1 MGVAG
6 CEATSER
13 AAEDPGARQAEP
25 GDPGARQAAPGDSGA
40 RQAALGDS
48 GAGASGVPGA
58 GDGFPRL
65 AAGTVCPRAGY
76 LCQAM
81 EGATPHRI
89 RRWPDDTGTLTVRIP
104 PPPVADPVL
113 RAELHRAAIRGLLA
127 WDGIPFRLRI
137 EDRDG
142 LYPLGDPGPGRVAV
156 EWETRLEGNRL
167 GEVRTVWAFRES
179 ATRFQ
184 VERFRVALEARGRH
198 LTPAELRRVLA
209 HEMGHALGL
218 EHSDDSRDL
227 MYPENTAIAL
237 SVRDYR
243 TLQAL
248 YDLPEGTLLV
258 P

>member
-1 MGVAG
+1 MVG

-13 AAEDPGARQAEP
+13 PAESAGPGV
-25 GDPGARQAAPGDSGA
+25 
-40 RQAALGDS
+40 
-48 GAGASGVPGA
+48 ASESPDPGA
-58 GDGFPRL
+58 GDARDPGVGDGFARL
-65 AAGTVCPRAGY
+65 IAGTVCPRAGY

-81 EGATPHRI
+81 DGTTPHRI

-127 WDGIPFRLRI
+127 WDGIPFRLQI

-142 LYPLGDPGPGRVAV
+142 LSPGGGPAAGRMEV

-167 GEVRTVWAFRES
+167 GEVRTVWAFRGS

-184 VERFRVALEARGRH
+184 VERFGVALEARGRQ
-198 LTPAELRRVLA
+198 LAPAELQRVLA

-218 EHSDDSRDL
+218 EHSDDPRDL

-248 YDLPEGTLLV
+248 YDLPEGALLV